1 VFAYEAKSLGTEG
14 QRRYLVAAF
23 HEFANMYRKVPQSK
37 RHVYEVIP
45 ENTPC
50 RLYFDLEFKKTLNP
64 TIDESRAVRILETF
78 IQYICYQVQLHFR
91 LSINRTN
98 VLDLDSSSDSKFSR
112 HLIFHL
118 PGAAFENNK
127 EAGSFVHYVCD
138 QLRVLRQASPGK
150 GSSISETLEPVYHD
164 LFPVPAGKQSS
175 APCPKAHCL
184 MELFVKDSED
194 QAVLFCDEAVYSK
207 NRNFR
212 LHLST
217 KLGCLDRCLRIA
229 KENTFKSMFESQ
241 RHRQSTQHINIL
253 MDSLVSYV
261 RFHDNIRILTFE
273 SPCSKS
279 ASKLAHPQPISPG
292 YSASDGYSQSPFPN
306 VDRYVVNEWT
316 KGGIVPIIRKWT
328 YFPQDKILVYDVL
341 KSKWCENVQRHH
353 KSNNVYIVVNLQMGL
368 YYQKCYDPDCRR
380 IGFKSKEYPIPDDVN
395 PINNITAGHEDSL
408 CEDDLLLD
416 CDDFME
422 EFLKPNHSEED
433 IDSEA
438 LAEFLESFNEDDPVD
453 CDFYSFS
460 SDKDDELFSKA
471 LEEFEQCQ

>member
-1 VFAYEAKSLGTEG
+1 MKNFYNTSNGLRSSRPSTRSKTLHLYSRPRHQATKEAPSTKHRKTLQLPPTLRLFWRQADALEYATHSASNLCVFAYEAKSLGTEG

-328 YFPQDKILVYDVL
+328 YFPQGSLYVHMHTCLHVVHQILY
-341 KSKWCENVQRHH
+341 
-353 KSNNVYIVVNLQMGL
+353 
-368 YYQKCYDPDCRR
+368 
-380 IGFKSKEYPIPDDVN
+380 
-395 PINNITAGHEDSL
+395 
-408 CEDDLLLD
+408 
-416 CDDFME
+416 
-422 EFLKPNHSEED
+422 FL
-433 IDSEA
+433 
-438 LAEFLESFNEDDPVD
+438 
-453 CDFYSFS
+453 
-460 SDKDDELFSKA
+460 
-471 LEEFEQCQ
+471 